1 MAIGE
6 SPPNRHGREGALET
20 GISFTTRPDMTY
32 RSPWMTAELESFR
45 DSVRRF
51 VDAEIVP
58 HQERWKKQQHV
69 DRALWN
75 KGGDMGLLLADIPE
89 AYGGSGGTFAH
100 QCVVFEELGYAGDV
114 SFGLHVHAIVAHYL
128 LNQGTEE
135 QRRKYLPRLASG
147 EMVAAIAMS
156 EPGAGSDLKGIR
168 TTATKDGDG
177 YLVNGSKTFIS
188 NGYLADLIVVVAK
201 TEADAGAKG
210 ISLLLLET
218 RDCAGFKVGR
228 ILDKIGQKGQDTCEL
243 FFDNARVPLE
253 NVLGGIEGKGFA
265 QLMTEL
271 PYERTILGVAGVAAI
286 ERALRLT
293 VEHARERKA
302 FGQALIE
309 MQNTRFVLA
318 EVKTEATVA
327 RTFIDRCIQ
336 DTIEGR
342 MDTVL
347 ASMAKYWISDLQC
360 EVVDRC
366 LQLFG
371 GYGYMLEY
379 PIAQMYADA
388 RVQRIYGGANE
399 IMKEIIARSL

>member
-1 MAIGE
+1 MDY
-6 SPPNRHGREGALET
+6 T
-20 GISFTTRPDMTY
+20 
-32 RSPWMTAELESFR
+32 SPWMNAELEGFR
-45 DSVRRF
+45 DAVRRF
-51 VDAEIVP
+51 VDTEIVP
-58 HQERWKKQQHV
+58 HQERWRKQQHV
-69 DRALWN
+69 DRELWN
-75 KGGDMGLLLADIPE
+75 KGGEMGILLADIPE
-89 AYGGSGGTFAH
+89 EYGGSGGSFAH
-100 QCVVFEELGYAGDV
+100 QSVVFEELGYGGDMA
-114 SFGLHVHAIVAHYL
+114 FGIHVHAIVAHYI

-135 QRRKYLPRLASG
+135 QKRKYLPRLASG

-168 TTATKDGDG
+168 TTAVAGEGG
-177 YLVNGSKTFIS
+177 YRVNGSKTFIS
-188 NGYLADLIVVVAK
+188 NGYLADLILVVVK
-201 TEADAGAKG
+201 TDPAAGAKG

-218 RDCAGFKVGR
+218 KGNPGFRVGR
-228 ILDKIGQKGQDTCEL
+228 ILEKVGQKGQDTCEL
-243 FFDNARVPLE
+243 FFDDAHVPLE
-253 NVLGGIEGKGFA
+253 NVLGGVEGKGFT

-293 VEHARERKA
+293 IEHTRERKA
-302 FGQALIE
+302 FGQALID

-318 EVKTEATVA
+318 EIKTEATIA
-327 RTFIDRCIQ
+327 RIFIDRCIE
-336 DTIEGR
+336 DMIAGR
-342 MDTVL
+342 MGTVQ

-360 EVVDRC
+360 KVIDQC

-379 PIAQMYADA
+379 PIAQMYVDA